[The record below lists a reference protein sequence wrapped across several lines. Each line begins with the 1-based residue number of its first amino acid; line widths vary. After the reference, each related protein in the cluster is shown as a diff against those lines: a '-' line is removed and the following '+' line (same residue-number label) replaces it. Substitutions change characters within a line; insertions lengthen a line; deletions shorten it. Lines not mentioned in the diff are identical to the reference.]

1 MYYMKKHIL
10 LKAVLAAALF
20 IIPFPQSASAEWIN
34 EELGPGAAVWVDET
48 SPEGGSSST
57 SPVYEHSENIII
69 RVSPDGSQSNDPHT
83 AAEPETQPGGQ
94 GASSSPQTDQ
104 TSTEAP
110 SGEVPAEE
118 TPAVEKPAEEAA
130 SGQVP
135 SEDSTASGDEAQL
148 PANAVMSNGR
158 LLYLDRPMIALTYDD
173 GPNPK
178 VGNRIMDQMAKHN
191 GRATFFMVGN
201 RVPSYASELQRMVA
215 EGHEPA
221 NHSYSHKYLN
231 KYDAQTI
238 RAEVENC
245 NTAIQN
251 ACGVRPKVM
260 RLPGGNKNS
269 TVLANVN
276 MPIILWN
283 IDTRDWDHKN
293 AQKTI
298 NEVMS
303 KVKDGDIILMHELY
317 NATADASD
325 YLIPTLTAKGYQ
337 LVTISELAQYK
348 GVTLQPNKVYYSF

>member
-1 MYYMKKHIL
+1 MRKKIFS
-10 LKAVLAAALF
+10 KFAAAALLLSLA
-20 IIPFPQSASAEWIN
+20 FPLTANAEWLN
-34 EELGPGAAVWVDET
+34 EELGPGEAVWVDET
-48 SPEGGSSST
+48 SPGGQTTSQ

-69 RVSPDGSQSNDPHT
+69 RVDPNAGMGNEVSSTPGENTAVSPDTTGN
-83 AAEPETQPGGQ
+83 AES
-94 GASSSPQTDQ
+94 GASESAEAGSS
-104 TSTEAP
+104 E
-110 SGEVPAEE
+110 SGES
-118 TPAVEKPAEEAA
+118 AA
-130 SGQVP
+130 SENTP
-135 SEDSTASGDEAQL
+135 SEDATAQEDAAAQENAL

-158 LLYLDRPMIALTYDD
+158 ILYLDRPMIALTYDD

-178 VGNRIMDQMAKHN
+178 VGNRIMDKMAQNN
-191 GRATFFMVGN
+191 GRATFFMVGD
-201 RVPSYASELQRMVA
+201 RVASYASEVQRMVA
-215 EGHEPA
+215 EGHEVA

-231 KYDAQTI
+231 KYGAETI

-251 ACGVRPKVM
+251 ACGVRPSVM

-303 KVKDGDIILMHELY
+303 KVKDGDIVLMHELY

-325 YLIPTLTAKGYQ
+325 YLIPTLTAQGYQ
-337 LVTISELAQYK
+337 LVTVSELAKYK
-348 GVTLQPNKVYYSF
+348 GVALQPNRVYYSF